1 MIQTAYFAPKGLFG
15 LLYWYLLYPIHGF
28 IFSRLIRELAKGPPP
43 GGVGHAVSS
52 WAAATLAAAADAL
65 RNGGTIVAPLPAPA
79 RDLLASGPLAHVVTL
94 NRDGSPQVSCTWIT
108 VDGDEL
114 VIATLGEGQKI
125 KNLRRDPRIT
135 LSFRPRPGMRWD

>member
-1 MIQTAYFAPKGLFG
+1 M
-15 LLYWYLLYPIHGF
+15 
-28 IFSRLIRELAKGPPP
+28 
-43 GGVGHAVSS
+43 
-52 WAAATLAAAADAL
+52 
-65 RNGGTIVAPLPAPA
+65 APLPGSA
-79 RDLLASGPLAHVVTL
+79 RDFLASGPLAHVVTL

-135 LSFRPRPGMRWD
+135 LSFQAETRTAMGLTEYLVVHGRATIEVGGAAALLQEQASTYIGPGTRFPPMDNPPPGYRIRVQIERIGGVGPWTPGAGNG